1 MLQVSWLAILLIL
14 IPVTKAVVPERV
26 KFKAFTSKQLQNEQN
41 ICKNSHNSQFEQNGP
56 HFKKA
61 KNTED
66 DIVKEQQTE
75 KSAKYTL
82 TLTHKYAH
90 LPLLVITNSD

>member
-56 HFKKA
+56 HFKKQRTQRMILS
-61 KNTED
+61 KSSRQRNQQNTHSHSH
-66 DIVKEQQTE
+66 TN
-75 KSAKYTL
+75 
-82 TLTHKYAH
+82 THTSH
-90 LPLLVITNSD
+90 CW